1 MTVRPRTAAATI
13 AAEMLYQS
21 LRRPTKSK
29 LTSPW

>member
-1 MTVRPRTAAATI
+1 MARPMAATSTMTP
-13 AAEMLYQS
+13 EMLYQS